1 MKSNWSSKF
10 VLDVSPDAAFDQ
22 QAQDEAQPDALTLH
36 QLLSEGGKG
45 LFIEDDSTQLLV
57 NGKPGD
63 SVQLQEILPAGE
75 AVDGWT
81 QQTGTLTIAGT
92 QYHVWNHG
100 DAELLVQD
108 GVQLQLV

>member
-1 MKSNWSSKF
+1 M
-10 VLDVSPDAAFDQ
+10 LDVSPDAAFNQ
-22 QAQDEAQPDALTLH
+22 QAIEDDQPDALTLH

-45 LFIEDDSTQLLV
+45 LFIDDDSTQLLV

-63 SVQLQEILPAGE
+63 SVQLQDILPAGE

-92 QYHVWNHG
+92 QYHVWSHG